1 MSVLWHVLAGNKQLT
16 YCPSEAEAGGLVGV
30 GVSGQPGLHNKFQA
44 SKDYVVKPTLKRL
57 NYGLWTFFGAES
69 WRLARGMNTVLLTED
84 FMASPS
90 LHLLLLNKTKILL
103 KERMMSC
110 LYPWIATEEVIM
122 LKGSLYISSGETSLK
137 ERKNPNQD

>member
-110 LYPWIATEEVIM
+110 LYPWIATEEVVM
-122 LKGSLYISSGETSLK
+122 LKGSLYISSGE
-137 ERKNPNQD
+137 